1 MFAKPVSEEG
11 EQTRDEPPRL
21 VRSSLV
27 LIICKAKVLHKSD
40 EEELIRFIEK
50 LRYTHGIENFTYYTE
65 KFRVIFYHV
74 LLTAGIA
81 GGIVFATLL
90 LHNVT
95 IFMHEEIPPKC
106 RGLGTSTNCRSPYLR
121 NRKWDILERTLEL
134 TGQILQ
140 DEGRMN
146 TTIISRFRRMHPI
159 SWDEDYD

>member
-1 MFAKPVSEEG
+1 MEMNCPRGKEEETCKTLNGHRCIMFAKPVSEEG
-11 EQTRDEPPRL
+11 EQTRDEAPRL

-50 LRYTHGIENFTYYTE
+50 LSYTHGIENFIYYTE

-95 IFMHEEIPPKC
+95 IFMHDEIPPSVEDWALPLIA
-106 RGLGTSTNCRSPYLR
+106 GL
-121 NRKWDILERTLEL
+121 L
-134 TGQILQ
+134 TFGIESGIFWREHL
-140 DEGRMN
+140 N
-146 TTIISRFRRMHPI
+146 
-159 SWDEDYD
+159 